1 MQKYNIIFLI
11 FLLITMIAAGSLTL
25 SYPAGARFFPLIVI
39 GICIFLLIGELAK
52 EFIAARKFTPD
63 VGLNGETQHVQST
76 EETLVKFLITVAW
89 IAGLALMI
97 WLFGYVVALPLY
109 TFIYIRMHGQKLRL
123 AISLSIAMLLI
134 VYIGFNYLLKI
145 PLYEGLMFQ
154 P

>member
-1 MQKYNIIFLI
+1 MKKYNIIFLT
-11 FLLITMIAAGSLTL
+11 FLLITMLATVFLTL

-52 EFIAARKFTPD
+52 ELIAVRKLTPD
-63 VGLNGETQHVQST
+63 VGLNGETPPVQET
-76 EETLVKFLITVAW
+76 EGTTVKFLITLSW
-89 IAGLALMI
+89 IAGLALLI

-145 PLYEGLMFQ
+145 PLYEGLLF
-154 P
+154 